1 MYEKIKGFF
10 PRTID
15 FVVFIILVL
24 LALFGICVGIGTL
37 YYHGAGTN
45 PLGTQLEQAEH
56 TQSSI
61 TGGVSDSRKET
72 ESLRGEMREVGESI
86 SRIRSDVASS
96 RELIEDSQRILDGI
110 RQRGKSQA
118 KQN

>member
-1 MYEKIKGFF
+1 MYEKIKEFF

-24 LALFGICVGIGTL
+24 LAIFGICIGVGAL
-37 YYHGAGTN
+37 YHHGAGTN
-45 PLGTQLEQAEH
+45 PLGTQLEQIEH
-56 TQSSI
+56 SQSSI
-61 TGGVSDSRKET
+61 TSGISESTKET
-72 ESLRGEMREVGESI
+72 GNLREEMRDAGNSI
-86 SRIRSDVASS
+86 SRARGDVDSS

-118 KQN
+118 K